1 MQKIRNSRTVFDTRL
16 SIAQKET
23 KIMLLLQ
30 VVEVAISARRMD
42 MTVTTK
48 GEIVAKMNT
57 MQLVEMLTAWG
68 A

>member
-1 MQKIRNSRTVFDTRL
+1 
-16 SIAQKET
+16 
-23 KIMLLLQ
+23 MLLLQ